1 MIDVGKCN
9 RKVGSIV
16 TRLWI
21 GDVDAIQENGNLVEG
36 STIDGDIRLNTK
48 ATTLTDIHAGS

>member
-1 MIDVGKCN
+1 MTSLRIRN
-9 RKVGSIV
+9 
-16 TRLWI
+16 
-21 GDVDAIQENGNLVEG
+21 VDAIQENGNLVEG